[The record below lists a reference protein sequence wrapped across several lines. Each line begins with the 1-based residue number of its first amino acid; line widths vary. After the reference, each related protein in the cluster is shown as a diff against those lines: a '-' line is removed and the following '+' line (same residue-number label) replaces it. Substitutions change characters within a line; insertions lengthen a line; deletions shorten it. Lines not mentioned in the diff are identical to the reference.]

1 MLKKTLTLLPLCLAL
16 LPAFS
21 HAVDKTDIDKIV
33 QPLMEKYVVPGMT
46 LAVSV
51 DGKPQFYNYGV
62 ASKQSKQ
69 PVTQDTL
76 FEIGSLSKTFT
87 ATLAAYA
94 QHTGKIDWAQP
105 ASHYLPQLR
114 GSALD
119 RVSLL
124 NLATHTSGL
133 PLFVPDE
140 VTNERQ
146 LMDYYRQWQPS
157 HPIGSYRVYSNLGIG
172 LLGMITANSL
182 EQPFATAM
190 EQRLLPALGMTHSY
204 VNVPPAAQQ
213 DYAQGYN
220 KEDKPVRVTPGPLD
234 AESYGLKSSSSD
246 LIRYLNANMGL
257 VKVTPDWQQALD
269 DVHRGYYRA
278 SEFTQDLMWESYP
291 YPVKLETLLAGNDVK
306 VIMDGTPAQAIT
318 PPQAPQQQAWYNKTG
333 STNGFATYAVFIP
346 AQKTAV
352 VMLANK
358 NFPNDER
365 VKAVYQIVQS
375 LAH

>member
-33 QPLMEKYVVPGMT
+33 QPLMEKYAVPGMT

-69 PVTQDTL
+69 PVTQNTL

-114 GSALD
+114 GSAFD

-140 VTNERQ
+140 VTNEQQ

-182 EQPFATAM
+182 KQPFAAAM
-190 EQRLLPALGMTHSY
+190 EQRLLPTLGMTHSY
-204 VNVPPAAQQ
+204 LNVPPAAQK

-220 KEDKPVRVTPGPLD
+220 KDDKPVRVTPGPLD

-269 DVHRGYYRA
+269 GVHRGYYRA